1 MHTAMFKAANGLAAV
16 TQPVYNGLHVIAGC
30 MYSGKSEELIRLLS
44 LWSHTGIDIEVYT
57 HGSSVQK
64 EQGNLKSRSGTHFP
78 AMMISSLR
86 EIRWKRTPGQR
97 IIAIDEAQFFDEDD
111 VPVIAGLADRALVI
125 VAGLDTDFRGEP
137 FQLMAAVLA
146 MADSV
151 TKLSAVCARCRTPG
165 ATFTQRLINGKPAPY
180 ESPRFMPGDADLY
193 EPRCRRC
200 YERPPRVG
208 EKNIR
213 LFELEEE

>member
-97 IIAIDEAQFFDEDD
+97 IIAI
-111 VPVIAGLADRALVI
+111 
-125 VAGLDTDFRGEP
+125 
-137 FQLMAAVLA
+137 
-146 MADSV
+146 
-151 TKLSAVCARCRTPG
+151 
-165 ATFTQRLINGKPAPY
+165 
-180 ESPRFMPGDADLY
+180 
-193 EPRCRRC
+193 
-200 YERPPRVG
+200 
-208 EKNIR
+208 
-213 LFELEEE
+213 